1 MEKFIDLQLFAEE
14 TPDTVGDNADS
25 QDQKGTGQADQTNK
39 DTKQQKNDDK
49 KPTDTQPK
57 YTDEDVDKII
67 NRKFAEWEKK
77 QEKAVSEAKK
87 LAEMNATEKAEYE
100 RDKLQK
106 ELDELKKANSIAEI
120 SKTARKML
128 SDEGITIP
136 DELLSL
142 MVTTDA
148 EETKAAVDGFSTLF
162 KEAVEN
168 AVKEKLK
175 GNPPKVGT
183 GGGAATMTKETIM
196 AIKNDELRQQKML
209 ENKHLFKSLN

>member
-14 TPDTVGDNADS
+14 TPDNVGDNADG

-39 DTKQQKNDDK
+39 GDNQQKNNDK
-49 KPTDTQPK
+49 KPTETQPK

-106 ELDELKKANSIAEI
+106 ELDELKKANSIAEM

-148 EETKAAVDGFSTLF
+148 EETKAVVDGFSTLF

-168 AVKEKLK
+168 AVKDKLK
-175 GNPPKVGT
+175 GNPPKVGA
-183 GGGAATMTKETIM
+183 GGGAAPMTKEAIM